1 MAEFFTMP
9 AASPTMEVGRLVGW
23 LVKEGDEVSFGTV
36 MAEVETDKATAEIES
51 FEDSVVIKI
60 LRQAGDDVP
69 VGTPIA
75 IVGESMDEDISD
87 LLEQFKTGATQAV
100 AEDTGSQEEEK
111 PPEKIKVGPA
121 ARRAADE
128 HGINLS
134 KVQGTGPGG
143 RIMREDVEKM
153 SSPSK
158 ISGPQEGG
166 VSYYTWNNREI
177 HPSIMETPVGFT
189 ANQAYPKRR
198 SKGGGGSSSES
209 TTIANSMMRKTIARR
224 LKESYLDA
232 PTFFLN
238 AKLDCDQLVSFR
250 SQLKNA
256 GIKVS
261 YNDLMIKAVA
271 RALRDV
277 PAVNSSW
284 TEQAIIHHGDV
295 HIGMAVALP
304 DGLITPVIRNTD
316 QKGLAV
322 IATETRELATRA
334 RERKLQPEEYQNA
347 TFTIS
352 NLGMMKIEHFTAII
366 NPPNAAI
373 LAVGSLQQEPVVI
386 DGQLS
391 VGWRMKITMTCDH
404 RVVDGA
410 LGAEFLMAVR
420 KYIECP
426 ALLAT

>member
-51 FEDSVVIKI
+51 FEDSIVLKI

-75 IVGESMDEDISD
+75 IVGESSEEDISD
-87 LLEQFKTGATQAV
+87 LLEQFKAGVSTTATSEPAP
-100 AEDTGSQEEEK
+100 EPKT
-111 PPEKIKVGPA
+111 EKIKVGPA
-121 ARRAADE
+121 ARIAAQE

-134 KVQGTGPGG
+134 NVQGTGPGG
-143 RIMREDVEKM
+143 RIMSEDIKNF
-153 SSPSK
+153 SK
-158 ISGPQEGG
+158 SNQAAAVAGQEG
-166 VSYYTWNNREI
+166 SITYFKWDNKTINE
-177 HPSIMETPVGFT
+177 SIMETPIDFVPNN
-189 ANQAYPKRR
+189 AHPKRR
-198 SKGGGGSSSES
+198 GKGTSNQSGGSQS
-209 TTIANSMMRKTIARR
+209 IANSMMRKTIARR

-238 AKLDCDQLVSFR
+238 AKFNCDQLFVFR
-250 SQLKNA
+250 SQLKEA
-256 GIKVS
+256 GVKVS
-261 YNDLMIKAVA
+261 YNDLVIKAVA
-271 RALRDV
+271 KALKDV

-284 TEQAIIHHGDV
+284 TEDAIIQHGDV

-316 QKGLAV
+316 TKGLET
-322 IATETRELATRA
+322 IATETKELAVRA
-334 RERKLQPEEYQNA
+334 RDRKLQPEEYQNS

-366 NPPNAAI
+366 NPPNSAI
-373 LAVGSLQQEPVVI
+373 LAVGSLQQEPI
-386 DGQLS
+386 ITNGQLGI
-391 VGWRMKITMTCDH
+391 GWRMKVTMTCDH

-410 LGAEFLMAVR
+410 LGAEFLLAVR